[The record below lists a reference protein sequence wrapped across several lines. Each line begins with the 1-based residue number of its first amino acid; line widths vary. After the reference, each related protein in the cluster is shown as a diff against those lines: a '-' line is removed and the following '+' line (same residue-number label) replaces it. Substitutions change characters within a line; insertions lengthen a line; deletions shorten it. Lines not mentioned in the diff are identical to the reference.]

1 MSRPVGQK
9 IALAFAVLSYIGAV
23 ICVIGAVYFSG
34 HSEQDPV
41 RAAFM
46 ASVVFFVGCGVVLQV
61 IGTAKLKGILSGS
74 GDHKPE

>member
-9 IALAFAVLSYIGAV
+9 IALVFAVLSYIGAV
-23 ICVIGAVYFSG
+23 ICVIGAVFFSG
-34 HSEQDPV
+34 DSEQDPA

>member
-9 IALAFAVLSYIGAV
+9 IALTFAVLSYIAALV
-23 ICVIGAVYFSG
+23 CVIAAVFFSG
-34 HSEQDPV
+34 ESEQDPV

-61 IGTAKLKGILSGS
+61 IGTARLKGILSGS